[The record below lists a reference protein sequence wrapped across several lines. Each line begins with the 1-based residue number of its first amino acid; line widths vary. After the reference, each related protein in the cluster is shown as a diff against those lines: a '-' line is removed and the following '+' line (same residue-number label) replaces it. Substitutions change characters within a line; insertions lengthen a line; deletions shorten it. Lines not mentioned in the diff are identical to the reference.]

1 MSELRTTA
9 VQPYA
14 FPLMAKLD
22 ESQLAADHARQ
33 TQLDDALSDAIAQ
46 GVARGIAQGRREAQI
61 EAQQLLEQS
70 RHEGLER
77 GHAEGLDEMRQ
88 AASALREALGEFE
101 TQRARI
107 ISEAEAF
114 CVDLALAVVARLV
127 EADSVRAEFVLCSIK
142 SAVKALAPE
151 NPTAVFLNPKV
162 AKHLGRKIKDFP
174 IRDDEHLATGSARV
188 EAGRLLVQS
197 SIDEAF
203 EQIRN
208 AVLELKANRQ
218 AALRKVGTAA
228 QGGDDASDT

>member
-1 MSELRTTA
+1 MSDLRTTA
-9 VQPYA
+9 ARPYA

-22 ESQLAADHARQ
+22 ESQLAADRARQ
-33 TQLDDALSDAIAQ
+33 AQLDEALNDAIAQ

-70 RHEGLER
+70 RQEGLER
-77 GHAEGLDEMRQ
+77 GHAEGFAEMRQ
-88 AASALREALGEFE
+88 AASALRDALAGFE
-101 TQRARI
+101 VQRAQI
-107 ISEAEAF
+107 VSEAEAF

-127 EADSVRAEFVLCSIK
+127 EADSVRTEFVLRSVK

-151 NPTAVFLNPKV
+151 NPTAVFLNPKA
-162 AKHLGRKIKDFP
+162 AKHLARKIKDLP

-203 EQIRN
+203 EQIRG

-218 AALRKVGTAA
+218 AALRKVETPA
-228 QGGDDASDT
+228 QGGDDASDS

>member
-1 MSELRTTA
+1 MSELRTSA

-22 ESQLAADHARQ
+22 ESQLAAERARQ
-33 TQLDDALSDAIAQ
+33 TQLDDAVNDAIAQ

-70 RHEGLER
+70 RQEGLER

-88 AASALREALGEFE
+88 AASALREALAEFE
-101 TQRARI
+101 TQRAQI

-114 CVDLALAVVARLV
+114 CVDLAMAVVARLV
-127 EADSVRAEFVLCSIK
+127 EADSVRAEFVLRSIK

-162 AKHLGRKIKDFP
+162 AKHLGRKIKDLP
-174 IRDDEHLATGSARV
+174 IRDDDHLATGSARV

-218 AALRKVGTAA
+218 AALRKVGAPA
-228 QGGDDASDT
+228 QGGDDASDA